1 MEGVMAVVK
10 GPTVYDV
17 AERAG
22 VSIATVSFAFSQP
35 HRVKDSTRNLVL
47 DAARALGYVPSASA
61 RGLAKG
67 RTGALGLF
75 AFDFLNFLPDAE
87 GMQKDRA
94 AAVVAP
100 NDDYRLFP
108 VYVDEVQRGVEL
120 ESFSRGYALMIGGG
134 NKASSERAVTDIAGR
149 VDGLIIFPR
158 TLPADVKHRI
168 SARIPVLELSNP
180 SLEEGIHHVTVDNA
194 SGMQQ
199 LMEHLI
205 REHAFRKLIFVSVPN
220 AETEARY
227 QAFTAALRAHGLEV
241 LPALEGRPGASGVTA
256 GMIANLVDSG
266 SLPDCFVCANDEEA
280 LVVMDTLKA
289 AGISVPGQVAV
300 TGFDGIVAG
309 RLARPSLTTIRQPM
323 ELMGRTAVEILVR
336 AIMDPQADPVS
347 RQLPVR
353 LIVRESCG
361 CRSDG

>member
-1 MEGVMAVVK
+1 MVK
-10 GPTVYDV
+10 SPTVYDV

-35 HRVKDSTRNLVL
+35 HRVKESTRKSVL
-47 DAARALGYVPSASA
+47 DAAHALGYVPSASA

-87 GMQKDRA
+87 GMKNDRA

-100 NDDYRLFP
+100 NDDCRLFP

-134 NKASSERAVTDIAGR
+134 NRASTERAVTDIAGR

-158 TLPADVKHRI
+158 TIPTEVKRRI
-168 SARIPVLELSNP
+168 SARVPVLELSDP
-180 SLEEGIHHVTVDNA
+180 AGEDGLHHVTVDNA

-205 REHAFRKLIFVSVPN
+205 GFHGFRKLMFVSVPN
-220 AETEARY
+220 VETEARY
-227 QAFTAALRAHGLEV
+227 GAFSAALTAHGLEV

-256 GMIANLVDSG
+256 GLIANLLNSG
-266 SLPDCFVCANDEEA
+266 SLPDCFVCTNDEEA
-280 LVVMDTLKA
+280 LVVMETLKA
-289 AGISVPGQVAV
+289 AGVSVPGQVAV
-300 TGFDGIVAG
+300 TGFDGIIAG
-309 RLARPSLTTIRQPM
+309 RLVRPSLTTIRQPM
-323 ELMGRTAVEILVR
+323 ELMGRTAVEILVH
-336 AIMDPQADPVS
+336 AISDPIAAPAS
-347 RQLPVR
+347 RQLPVQ
-353 LIVRESCG
+353 LVVRESCG
-361 CRSDG
+361 CRPDRP

>member
-1 MEGVMAVVK
+1 MMAVVK

-35 HRVKDSTRNLVL
+35 HRVKDSTRNSVL

-87 GMQKDRA
+87 GMKKDRA
-94 AAVVAP
+94 AAVLAP
-100 NDDYRLFP
+100 NDGCRLFP
-108 VYVDEVQRGVEL
+108 VWVDEVQRGVQL

-158 TLPADVKHRI
+158 TIPAEVSRRI
-168 SARIPVLELSNP
+168 SARIPVLELSDP
-180 SLEEGIHHVTVDNA
+180 SGEDGLHHVTVDNA
-194 SGMQQ
+194 SGVRQ
-199 LMEHLI
+199 LMEHLLGV
-205 REHAFRKLIFVSVPN
+205 HGFSKLRFVSIPN
-220 AETEARY
+220 VETEARY
-227 QAFTAALRAHGLEV
+227 DAFTAAMRASGLEI
-241 LPALEGRPGASGVTA
+241 LPPLESRPGASAVTA
-256 GMIANLVDSG
+256 DLIANLLSSD

-280 LVVMDTLKA
+280 LVVMETLKA
-289 AGISVPGQVAV
+289 AGVSVPSQVAV
-300 TGFDGIVAG
+300 TGFDGVVAG
-309 RLARPSLTTIRQPM
+309 RLVSPTLTTVRQPM
-323 ELMGRTAVEILVR
+323 ELMGRTAVEILVD
-336 AIMDPQADPVS
+336 AISQPAAPPAK
-347 RQLPVR
+347 RQLPVH
-353 LIVRESCG
+353 LVVRESCG
-361 CRSDG
+361 CSEK

>member
-1 MEGVMAVVK
+1 MVK

-17 AERAG
+17 AEQAG
-22 VSIATVSFAFSQP
+22 VSIATVSFAFTQP
-35 HRVKDSTRNLVL
+35 HRVKESTRNSVL

-75 AFDFLNFLPDAE
+75 SFDYLNLLPEAQGD
-87 GMQKDRA
+87 G
-94 AAVVAP
+94 AVAGSEP

-108 VYVDEVQRGVEL
+108 IWVDEVQRGVEL
-120 ESFSRGYALMIGGG
+120 ECFSRGYALMLGGG

-149 VDGLIIFPR
+149 VDGLIVFAR
-158 TLPADVKHRI
+158 TITTEVTRRI
-168 SARIPVLELSNP
+168 SGRVPVVELSDP
-180 SLEEGIHHVTVDNA
+180 SGDSRLHHVTIDNA
-194 SGMQQ
+194 SGIRQ

-205 REHAFRKLIFVSVPN
+205 GVHRFRRFMFVSIPN

-227 QAFTAALRAHGLEV
+227 NAFRTALNAHGLEV
-241 LPALEGRPGASGVTA
+241 LPPLESRPGASAVTA
-256 GMIANLVDSG
+256 GLIADLLGSG
-266 SLPDCFVCANDEEA
+266 SLPDCFVCANDQEA
-280 LVVMDTLKA
+280 LVVMETLKA
-289 AGISVPGQVAV
+289 AGVPVPDRVAV

-323 ELMGRTAVEILVR
+323 ELIGRTAVEIL
-336 AIMDPQADPVS
+336 ADALTDPAAPPAH

-353 LIVRESCG
+353 LAVRESCG
-361 CRSDG
+361 CSTQGN